1 MVPARQP
8 AHLHV
13 QDKEWIVCE
22 EAVAPRRRH
31 GVLAEGLGA
40 LRVLPF
46 QHRWRAVEY
55 LVHVAAH
62 TVQGQVVSHLQQG
75 SCQAVQGMQDV
86 IHASGEGACSRAI
99 LNWSVVRYLQQ
110 SDGSVSLAATETCQS
125 G

>member
-13 QDKEWIVCE
+13 QDKERVVCE
-22 EAVAPRRRH
+22 EAVAPRRRY

-46 QHRWRAVEY
+46 QHGWRAVEY

-62 TVQGQVVSHLQQG
+62 TVQGQIVSHLQQRVMSG
-75 SCQAVQGMQDV
+75 CTGAGCQAPQW
-86 IHASGEGACSRAI
+86 EGR
-99 LNWSVVRYLQQ
+99 L
-110 SDGSVSLAATETCQS
+110 
-125 G
+125 